1 MRIKHVEELVGITGK
16 NIRFYEAQGLLAPRR
31 AENGY
36 REYGQEDIDRLLKI
50 KLFRKLG
57 VSIESI
63 GELLRGT
70 IRLEDCLDRHLD
82 ELDRQ
87 KENLTRIQAVV
98 SQIIASHST
107 LQNLDIDNCL
117 EQVEQLEKEG
127 VHFMEVEKKNRQR
140 KKRTGAIVV
149 SVLMLTLTVIVPM
162 AVLFLVNRVDPIP
175 GGVFWGYLLV
185 SVPVAAAIL
194 VALAK
199 RLKEIKGGEED
210 EAVKY

>member
-16 NIRFYEAQGLLAPRR
+16 NIRFYEAQGLLAPGR

-63 GELLRGT
+63 GELLRGE

-87 KENLTRIQAVV
+87 KENLTRIQAVA

-107 LQNLDIDNCL
+107 LQNLDIDSCL

-140 KKRTGAIVV
+140 KKRTGAIVAA
-149 SVLMLTLTVIVPM
+149 VLMLLLSIVIPM

-175 GGVFWGYLLV
+175 AVVFWGYLLV
-185 SVPVAAAIL
+185 SAPIAVIIL

-199 RLKEIKGGEED
+199 RMKEIKGGEED

>member
-36 REYGQEDIDRLLKI
+36 REYNQEDIDRLLKI
-50 KLFRKLG
+50 KLLRKLG

-175 GGVFWGYLLV
+175 VGVFWGYLLV
-185 SVPVAAAIL
+185 SAPVAAVIL

>member
-36 REYGQEDIDRLLKI
+36 REYNQEDIDRLLKI
-50 KLFRKLG
+50 KLLRKLG

-175 GGVFWGYLLV
+175 VGVFWGYLLV
-185 SVPVAAAIL
+185 SAPVAAAIL